1 MTANEAYHIIK
12 KDLVPGEDI
21 LCECF
26 DFGEFYGFGF
36 IDDERDCYYA
46 LRTVYK
52 SDGHTDMFNPIT
64 QPYSED
70 TLKKIPIE
78 EVLQGESKYVW
89 GEPKA

>member
-1 MTANEAYHIIK
+1 MTAHEAYQIIK
-12 KDLVPGEDI
+12 KELKPGDDYI
-21 LCECF
+21 LHACF

-36 IDDERDCYYA
+36 VNDERDYFFVFD
-46 LRTVYK
+46 TVYK
-52 SDGHTDMFNPIT
+52 SDGHTGTFNPIT

-89 GEPKA
+89 GEP